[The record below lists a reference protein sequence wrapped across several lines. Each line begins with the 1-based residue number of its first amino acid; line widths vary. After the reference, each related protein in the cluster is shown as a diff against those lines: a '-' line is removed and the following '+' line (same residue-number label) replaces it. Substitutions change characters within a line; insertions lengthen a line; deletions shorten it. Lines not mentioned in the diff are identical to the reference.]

1 MAASALA
8 RSALAIRVSSSTSGW
23 PLVTCWPR
31 LTKTCVMTPER
42 SARTGIHSLGSTFPL
57 VLSELTSVSRVT
69 LTNSTS
75 GGAAFLV
82 ATQVPIT
89 PAPTSRMASQL
100 RLRLTVNLCVEWQ
113 FPFSQNLFQHHQR
126 IAGAHCLAR
135 LRAHFDHASGTRGLH
150 LVLHFHRLH
159 HHQALPCIHR
169 VSHIH
174 QHADHFA
181 GHWRSNIL
189 PPRSKSRAGASAGIA
204 RIADLHR
211 KAPAGRLRTQT
222 LRCFDQANLVTGAI
236 YNHRID
242 TGLYLNY
249 RR

>member
-1 MAASALA
+1 MAASAFD
-8 RSALAIRVSSSTSGW
+8 RSAFATRVSSSTSGCS
-23 PLVTCWPR
+23 LVTCWPR
-31 LTKTCVMTPER
+31 LTNTRVTRPER
-42 SARTGIHSLGSTFPL
+42 SDRTGIHSIGSTLPL

-82 ATQVPIT
+82 ATQVTIT
-89 PAPTSRMASQL
+89 PAPTSRMASQR

-126 IAGAHCLAR
+126 IAGAHRLAR
-135 LRAHFDHASGTRGLH
+135 LRANFDHASGPRGLH

-159 HHQALPCIHR
+159 HHQALPYIHR

-174 QHADHFA
+174 EHADHFA
-181 GHWRSNIL
+181 GHWCSNIL
-189 PPRSKSRAGASAGIA
+189 PPRSKNRSGATAGIA

-211 KAPAGRLRTQT
+211 KAPAGRLRTKP

-236 YNHRID
+236 
-242 TGLYLNY
+242 
-249 RR
+249 